1 MSAIKGIKV
10 LLVDDDPDL
19 LKLLAMR
26 LTAWGCIPTCCAN
39 GAEAIASLK
48 QQLPS
53 LVITDLRMEPMDGMM
68 LFREIQNH
76 WPNLPVV
83 MLTAHGSI
91 REAVEATQ
99 QGLFSFL
106 TKPVDKRDL
115 HNVLERALEIGASDI
130 DTRSAADWSQ
140 GILTRSEPMLV
151 LLEQTRLLARSD
163 INVLIN
169 GDSGTGKELLAQA
182 LHRASRR
189 AEKPFVAI
197 NCSAIPGELLESELF
212 GHVKGAFTGANQD
225 HEGLFEQASEGT
237 LFLDEI
243 GDMPLALQ
251 AKLLRVLQEQ
261 KLRPVG
267 GSKDREINVRVV
279 SATHRDVERE
289 IATGN
294 FREDLYYRLNVGNL
308 VLPPLRDRKDDIP
321 LLVKHFLAAIAERT
335 GEPLHQ
341 LAPNSHRLLMQYH
354 WPGNIRQL
362 QNVVERVVALSPQR
376 AISEALVAEALPG
389 DAQPEMDS
397 SATLPLSDAKKQF
410 ERDYLE
416 QLLRKTGGNVSEA
429 ARLSGR
435 NRSDFHKM
443 MKRHNLESSHF
454 KHSLNP

>member
-1 MSAIKGIKV
+1 MSSIKGVKV
-10 LLVDDDPDL
+10 LVVDDDPDM

-26 LTAWGCIPTCCAN
+26 LTAWGCVPSCCES
-39 GAEAIASLK
+39 GAEALSSLK
-48 QQLPS
+48 QGLPS
-53 LVITDLRMEPMDGMM
+53 LVITDLRMEPMDGMA

-76 WPNLPVV
+76 WPSLPVV

-106 TKPVDKRDL
+106 TKPVDKQEL
-115 HNVLERALEIGASDI
+115 HNLLERAVELGGSEVDASP
-130 DTRSAADWSQ
+130 TSDWS
-140 GILTRSEPMLV
+140 GSILTHSEPMLV

-169 GDSGTGKELLAQA
+169 GESGTGKELLASA

-225 HEGLFEQASEGT
+225 HEGLFAQANAGT

-267 GSKDREINVRVV
+267 SDREHDIDVRVV
-279 SATHRDVERE
+279 SATHRDLESE
-289 IATGN
+289 IASN
-294 FREDLYYRLNVGNL
+294 SFREDLYYRLNVGNL
-308 VLPPLRDRKDDIP
+308 VLPPLRDRKEDIP
-321 LLVKHFLAAIAERT
+321 LLAKYFLHAIAERT
-335 GEPLHQ
+335 GEPLRQ
-341 LAPNSHRLLMQYH
+341 LSPNGHRLLMRYH

-362 QNVVERVVALSPQR
+362 QNVIERVVALSPQR

-389 DAQPEMDS
+389 DALANIDS
-397 SATLPLSDAKKQF
+397 SAPQPLNDAKKQF

-416 QLLRKTGGNVSEA
+416 ELLRKTGGNVSEA

-435 NRSDFHKM
+435 NRSDFHKL
-443 MKRHNLESSHF
+443 MKRHQLESSRF
-454 KHSLNP
+454 KMP